1 MAKVNTMQGMYD
13 TELHVAKVNT
23 MQGMYDTELQAFVDA
38 VEPEK
43 QPDSTTKQEAVDNST
58 AAPKKPAKKAKK

>member
-1 MAKVNTMQGMYD
+1 M
-13 TELHVAKVNT
+13 AKVNT

-38 VEPEK
+38 VKPEK
-43 QPDSTTKQEAVDNST
+43 QPDSATKQEAVDNST

>member
-1 MAKVNTMQGMYD
+1 M
-13 TELHVAKVNT
+13 AKVNT

-43 QPDSTTKQEAVDNST
+43 QPDSATKQEAVDNSP

>member
-1 MAKVNTMQGMYD
+1 M
-13 TELHVAKVNT
+13 AKVNT

-43 QPDSTTKQEAVDNST
+43 QTDSAEKKEAVDNST
-58 AAPKKPAKKAKK
+58 ETPKKTAKKAKK